1 MKRFLLLLVTLL
13 PFFAYAQVENV
24 LDIVSADRDKLSG
37 CEGPY
42 RFDAPAL
49 TPAPKGYVPFYIS
62 HYGRHGSRY
71 AWNAKT
77 YTDVKQVLDVAE
89 KAGALTELGK
99 QIRQDFLDFWF
110 IPWVNTGDLVEL
122 GWDQHTEIARTM
134 AADFPEVFSAG
145 GTVLARS
152 STSPRAIVSMNAF
165 TVSLQKA
172 APKVSIAASAFHT
185 ELSSTIPVSAP
196 KAIRPVYSGEVRLPE
211 PSLDFFARTVDADAI
226 IDRLISDR
234 TLFEEEGGKTN
245 FVWQL
250 YRLWGGYHNY
260 CDSDFLEDVFTPEA
274 ALALWEAEN
283 YDLYCQHSGDRY
295 QNISLLEDI
304 LVRAAGAIDGSGTVA
319 DLRFGHDTCFN
330 AIRPLLNI
338 NGCGFEP
345 ETADEVKYWFQDYDT
360 PMAANLQFV
369 LYRPKK
375 GDGPVLFKLLLNGA
389 EATLPQLE
397 PADGPYYLWD
407 DFTAWADMLLA
418 NHPIAA
424 K

>member
-1 MKRFLLLLVTLL
+1 MKKIILLLAALL
-13 PFFAYAQVENV
+13 PLFAYAQVDNV

-49 TPAPKGYVPFYIS
+49 TPAPKGYIPFYIS

-71 AWNAKT
+71 AWDKKT
-77 YTDVKQVLDVAE
+77 YSDIKQVLDLAA
-89 KAGALTELGK
+89 KADALTELGK
-99 QIRQDFLDFWF
+99 QIHEDFLDFWF
-110 IPWVNTGDLVEL
+110 IPWVNAGDLVEL
-122 GWDQHTEIARTM
+122 GWDQLTEIARIM
-134 AADFPEVFSAG
+134 VADFPEVFSAG
-145 GTVLARS
+145 GTVLARA

-172 APKVSIAASAFHT
+172 APKVSIAASSFHT

-196 KAIRPVYSGEVRLPE
+196 KAIRPVYSGDVSLPE
-211 PSLDFFARTVDADAI
+211 KSQDFFARTVDADAI

-234 TLFEEEGGKTN
+234 TLFEEDGGKTN
-245 FVWQL
+245 FVQQL

-295 QNISLLEDI
+295 QNLSLLEDI
-304 LVRAAGAIDGSGTVA
+304 LNRANGAIEGSGTVA
-319 DLRFGHDTCFN
+319 DLRFGHDTCFS
-330 AIRPLLNI
+330 ALRPLLNV

-345 ETADEVKYWFQDYDT
+345 ETAEDVKYWFQDYDT
-360 PMAANLQFV
+360 PMAANLQIV

-375 GDGPVLFKLLLNGA
+375 GDGAVLFKILLNGA

-397 PADGPYYLWD
+397 PIDGPYYLWD

-418 NHPIAA
+418 NHPVVAE
-424 K
+424 

>member
-1 MKRFLLLLVTLL
+1 MKRILLLLIAFL
-13 PFFAYAQVENV
+13 PLFAYAQVDNV
-24 LDIVSADRDKLSG
+24 IDIVSADRDKLAG

-71 AWNAKT
+71 AWDAKT
-77 YTDVKQVLDVAE
+77 YTYVKQVLDAAA
-89 KAGALTELGK
+89 KAHVLTDLGK
-99 QIRQDFLDFWF
+99 QIREDFNDFYF

-122 GWDQHTEIARTM
+122 GWDQHTEIARIM
-134 AADFPEVFSAG
+134 ASDFPEVFANG
-145 GTVLARS
+145 GVVLARA
-152 STSPRAIVSMNAF
+152 TTAPRAIVSMNAF

-172 APKVSIAASAFHT
+172 APKTTIVASAFHT
-185 ELSSTIPVSAP
+185 ELTSTIPVSAP
-196 KAIRPVYSGEVRLPE
+196 KAIRPVYSGEVNLPE
-211 PSLDFFARTVDADAI
+211 SSEKFFARTVDADAI

-234 TLFEEEGGKTN
+234 SLFEEEGGKTN

-260 CDSDFLEDVFTPEA
+260 SDSDFLEDVFTPEA

-283 YDLYCQHSGDRY
+283 YDLYCEHAGERY
-295 QNISLLEDI
+295 QNLSLLEDI
-304 LVRAAGAIDGSGTVA
+304 LTRANGAIDGSGTVA

-330 AIRPLLNI
+330 ALRPLLNV
-338 NGCGFEP
+338 NGCGYEA
-345 ETADEVKYWFQDYDT
+345 EKADDVKYWFQDYDT
-360 PMAANLQFV
+360 PMAANLQIV

-375 GDGPVLFKLLLNGA
+375 GNGDVLFKVLLNGA

-397 PADGPYYLWD
+397 PVDGPYYLWE

-418 NHPIAA
+418 NHPIVA

>member
-1 MKRFLLLLVTLL
+1 MKKIILLLAALL
-13 PFFAYAQVENV
+13 PLFAYAQVDNV

-49 TPAPKGYVPFYIS
+49 TPAPKGYIPFYIS

-71 AWNAKT
+71 AWDKKT
-77 YTDVKQVLDVAE
+77 YSDIKQVLDLAA
-89 KAGALTELGK
+89 KADALTELGK
-99 QIRQDFLDFWF
+99 QIHEDFLDFWF
-110 IPWVNTGDLVEL
+110 IPWVNAGDLVEL
-122 GWDQHTEIARTM
+122 GWDQLTEIARIM
-134 AADFPEVFSAG
+134 VADFPEVFSAG
-145 GTVLARS
+145 GTVLARA

-172 APKVSIAASAFHT
+172 APKVSIAASSFHT

-196 KAIRPVYSGEVRLPE
+196 KAIRPVYSGDVSLPE
-211 PSLDFFARTVDADAI
+211 KSQDFFARTVDADTI

-234 TLFEEEGGKTN
+234 TLFEEDGGKTN
-245 FVWQL
+245 FVQQL
-250 YRLWGGYHNY
+250 YRLWGDYHNY

-295 QNISLLEDI
+295 QNLSLLEDI
-304 LVRAAGAIDGSGTVA
+304 LNRANGAIEGSGTVA
-319 DLRFGHDTCFN
+319 DLRFGHDTCFS
-330 AIRPLLNI
+330 ALRPLLNV

-345 ETADEVKYWFQDYDT
+345 ETTEDVKYWFQDYDT
-360 PMAANLQFV
+360 PMAANLQIV
-369 LYRPKK
+369 LYHPKK
-375 GDGPVLFKLLLNGA
+375 GDGAVLFKILLNGA

-397 PADGPYYLWD
+397 PIDGPYYLWD

-418 NHPIAA
+418 NHPVVAE
-424 K
+424 